1 MIALG
6 PKPTEKGTGLDV
18 ISSWEKM
25 SKSKHNGVDPEAMLK
40 DYGTD
45 TTRLLILADVAPTSH
60 RHWSSRSKCLVP
72 HIYILTLHYKTEI
85 MATAY
90 AEQLLSI
97 FCYYYCC
104 IFVVVL

>member
-1 MIALG
+1 VIALG
-6 PKPTEKGTGLDV
+6 PKPTEKGTGLDIV
-18 ISSWEKM
+18 SSWEKM

-72 HIYILTLHYKTEI
+72 HMYILTYLTLLYRNNGNCLRR
-85 MATAY
+85 TA
-90 AEQLLSI
+90 AFHFLFL
-97 FCYYYCC
+97 
-104 IFVVVL
+104 

>member
-1 MIALG
+1 VIALG

-18 ISSWEKM
+18 VSSWEKM

-60 RHWSSRSKCLVP
+60 RHWSSRSKCLVS
-72 HIYILTLHYKTEI
+72 HIYILTYPTL
-85 MATAY
+85 
-90 AEQLLSI
+90 
-97 FCYYYCC
+97 
-104 IFVVVL
+104 